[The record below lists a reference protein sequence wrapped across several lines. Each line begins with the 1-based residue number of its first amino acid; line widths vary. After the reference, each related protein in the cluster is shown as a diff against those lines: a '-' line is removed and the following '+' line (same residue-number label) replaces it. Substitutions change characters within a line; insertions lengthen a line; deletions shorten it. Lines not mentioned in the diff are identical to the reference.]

1 MECVGEVER
10 GVVVE
15 DVRGGIGACV
25 RLGNKAD
32 GVVGGG
38 VLGNGADG
46 GKRTE
51 AS

>member
-15 DVRGGIGACV
+15 DVRVGIGACV
-25 RLGNKAD
+25 RLGNKAE